1 MGRIL
6 LRLIT
11 TLILLLLS
19 HAPFMTLQQEDN
31 PILRECGAA
40 AGNYTSNSQFEA
52 NLVRSLLPSLA
63 SQAPLHSSTF
73 YNTTVGQGSDRVY
86 GFAQCMSASTAQE
99 CGACLNQSVAAV
111 LGSCSFRRQAMVR
124 YYNCILHYS
133 DQPFLS
139 QLDTN
144 PRYTAWPLANASE
157 PALFNQQLGILMRKL
172 FSESASLPSRFAVGT
187 INYTDLIDIY
197 GVAQCTRDL
206 SGSDCYICLD
216 QAIMQISSC
225 CMNRQGGNVYYPS
238 CNIRYE
244 VYAFKPAYGLSPP
257 PPSSSPPPDH
267 DAASPPT
274 SSAASPPQSTAGI
287 YIYVRVP
294 HSSMF
299 LSLIHMLMDVS
310 LINISTPN
318 TSHSTI
324 VDSRLL
330 LN

>member
-1 MGRIL
+1 MGGRIL
-6 LRLIT
+6 NLCYLI
-11 TLILLLLS
+11 ILLLLS
-19 HAPFMTLQQEDN
+19 HAPFLTLQQEDN
-31 PILRECGAA
+31 PILRECDPA

-52 NLVRSLLPSLA
+52 NLVTTLLPSLA
-63 SQAPLHSSTF
+63 SQPPLHSSTF
-73 YNTTVGQGSDRVY
+73 YNTTVGQGSDRVF

-139 QLDTN
+139 QLDTY
-144 PRYTAWPLANASE
+144 PVYIVGPVANASE
-157 PALFNQQLGILMRKL
+157 PALFNQQLGTLMRKL
-172 FSESASLPSRFAVGT
+172 FSESASLPSRFAAGT
-187 INYTDLIDIY
+187 INYTDLVDIY
-197 GVAQCTRDL
+197 GVAQCTQDL
-206 SGSDCYICLD
+206 SISDCYICLD

-244 VYAFKPAYGLSPP
+244 VYAFRPAYGLSPP

-274 SSAASPPQSTAGI
+274 SAASPPQSTAGI
-287 YIYVRVP
+287 
-294 HSSMF
+294 
-299 LSLIHMLMDVS
+299 
-310 LINISTPN
+310 
-318 TSHSTI
+318 
-324 VDSRLL
+324 
-330 LN
+330 